1 MTPFVLRRADL
12 LLLGAPN
19 KAMREKDHIGTGRNE
34 NELADERV
42 QVKNPSTARIR
53 RMVGRRKPRLAR
65 GKAGLT

>member
-1 MTPFVLRRADL
+1 

-19 KAMREKDHIGTGRNE
+19 KVMREKDHIGTGRNE
-34 NELADERV
+34 NELADERG

-65 GKAGLT
+65 GKAGPT